1 MGPKRA
7 RQQVAGYCKSLG
19 MALAV
24 WLGTSVGHAQA
35 LSLRLPETA
44 THAADR
50 SEALTSYALPTGP
63 YSDGHIPN
71 QRIEGPMTQTAWRI
85 DTPGLST
92 LEILAPLRSQLRDEG
107 FATLFEC
114 ETVECGGFDFRYNTS
129 ILPEPEMHV
138 DLGDFR
144 FLSASRGNE
153 AVSLVVS
160 RSSSAGFVQMIHIGG
175 TVGAPPVL
183 TASTKASDA
192 AQPLAV
198 PRQSMEAPEIPTAG
212 GAATQI
218 GTRLLA
224 GGSVALDD
232 LIFASGTS
240 GLSEG
245 AYASLAELAAWLS
258 DNPDLRVAIVGH
270 TDASGGLEGNIALSR
285 KRAQSVRQWLIT
297 NHAIPAAQIEAEGV
311 GYLSPRA
318 SNLTEDGR
326 QQNRRVEVIMT
337 STQVSP

>member
-1 MGPKRA
+1 M
-7 RQQVAGYCKSLG
+7 AGYRKSLG

-24 WLGTSVGHAQA
+24 WLATSVGHAQA
-35 LSLRLPETA
+35 LTLRLPETA

-50 SEALTSYALPTGP
+50 SETLTSYALPTGP
-63 YSDGHIPN
+63 FSDGQIPN

-92 LEILAPLRSQLRDEG
+92 LEILVPLRSQLLDEG

-114 ETVECGGFDFRYNTS
+114 GTVDCGGFDFRYNTS

-144 FLSASRGNE
+144 FLSARRGDE

-183 TASTKASDA
+183 TASTKAGGG
-192 AQPLAV
+192 AQPVALARPIV
-198 PRQSMEAPEIPTAG
+198 DTAETE
-212 GAATQI
+212 GAAGQI
-218 GTRLLA
+218 GVRLVA
-224 GGSVALDD
+224 GDSVALDD

-240 GLSEG
+240 SLSEG
-245 AYASLAELAAWLS
+245 AYGSLAELAAWLTE
-258 DNPDLRVAIVGH
+258 NPDLRVAIVGH

-285 KRAQSVRQWLIT
+285 KRAQSVRQRLIA
-297 NHAIPAAQIEAEGV
+297 NYAIPAAQMEAEGV

-318 SNLTEDGR
+318 SNVTEDGR
-326 QQNRRVEVIMT
+326 QKNRRVEVIMT

>member
-7 RQQVAGYCKSLG
+7 RQHVAGYCKSLG

-24 WLGTSVGHAQA
+24 WLGTTVGHAQA

-50 SEALTSYALPTGP
+50 SETLTSYALPTGP
-63 YSDGHIPN
+63 YSDGHIPSL
-71 QRIEGPMTQTAWRI
+71 RVEGAMTQTAWRI

-92 LEILAPLRSQLRDEG
+92 LEILAPLRSQLLDEG

-114 ETVECGGFDFRYNTS
+114 GTFDCGGFDFRYNTS

-144 FLSASRGNE
+144 FLSAQRGDE

-175 TVGAPPVL
+175 TAGTPPVL
-183 TASTKASDA
+183 TASTKAGGA

-198 PRQSMEAPEIPTAG
+198 SPPIVDAAEKFPSEG
-212 GAATQI
+212 GPTQI

-240 GLSEG
+240 SLSEG
-245 AYASLAELAAWLS
+245 AYQSLAELAAWLLE
-258 DNPDLRVAIVGH
+258 NPDLRVALVGH

-285 KRAQSVRQWLIT
+285 KRAQSVRQRLIT

-318 SNLTEDGR
+318 SNLTDDGR
-326 QQNRRVEVIMT
+326 QKNRRVEVIMT
-337 STQVSP
+337 STLVSP